1 MSTSKEARQ
10 DLAQSKLIQEFEK
23 RMRPVNKMI

>member
-1 MSTSKEARQ
+1 MSASKEARQ
-10 DLAQSKLIQEFEK
+10 DLTQTKLIQEFKK